1 LVLVERE
8 KVESEDAQL
17 FGRTDAPRGIKDDCQ
32 AQEVVKVI
40 EHLLKT
46 VSPYLSGV
54 NALDMIAHIHD
65 CDRWSS
71 FHMHHKA
78 AEYCLSKLLEYG
90 LEAELLT
97 VPADGESVYGDW
109 IVPIAWDARSATLT
123 LLPSEGR
130 GEVVLCDY
138 KEDPCSLI
146 VYSKP
151 TPPEGVKAD
160 VVLVEGGR
168 RAEDYEGVDVSG
180 KIVFTS
186 DSARYSRKE
195 AMKRGA
201 LGLISDYLPIYEGC
215 RPPMEL
221 PDVRLWERFSTEKGG
236 WGMKKGDEP
245 CWGFVLTPRQGQ
257 WLREIVK
264 REKKVVLHAH
274 VDARFYDG
282 TIPVVTG
289 FIPGRTD
296 EEVLINGHLCEV
308 GAIDD
313 ASGCGLAVEVLR
325 CLNHLIEK
333 GKLERPKCGI
343 RMLFTY
349 ECMGT
354 MAAVVE
360 HSEIF
365 ERAVAGITLD
375 SVGGRESICRAPLE
389 LSHNPHAQSSYTDTL
404 LWLILRRQSERE
416 KLLVN
421 VRETSYIRADNIISD
436 PMIGIPC
443 PLLIEYPYTFYHSCA
458 DTPDKLDPEKL
469 KWIGAVVATY
479 VYFIANAGAKEAL
492 WLARE
497 VLIDAGQAMMG
508 EARRALDDGR
518 DLRWLWRRL
527 EYARLRYGMA
537 MDSVL
542 RLVSR
547 TSRGKVQSEL
557 RTLKGMLDESVK
569 AAFRQGAGVL
579 GVAARKPR
587 RRSDPHKKRASQVVP
602 VRKVIGDFLGTRIPE
617 EERDEWNKMCE
628 RNNVKGGVA
637 TRALYWAD
645 GKRSVAEIEELV
657 ECELELEGVRLLEFF
672 QMLEGMGY
680 VRLKKEGER

>member
-1 LVLVERE
+1 M
-8 KVESEDAQL
+8 
-17 FGRTDAPRGIKDDCQ
+17 
-32 AQEVVKVI
+32 I
-40 EHLLKT
+40 EHLLET
-46 VSPYLSGV
+46 VSPYLSGA

-65 CDRWSS
+65 HDRWSS
-71 FHMHHKA
+71 FDRHHEA
-78 AEYCLSKLLEYG
+78 AEYCVSKLLEYG
-90 LEAELLT
+90 LEAEVLT
-97 VPADGESVYGDW
+97 VPADGESTYGDW
-109 IVPIAWDARSATLT
+109 IVPVAWDARSATLT
-123 LLPSEGR
+123 LLPNEGR
-130 GEVVLCDY
+130 GEVVLCEYRD
-138 KEDPCSLI
+138 DPCSLI

-151 TPPEGVKAD
+151 TPPEGVKAE

-168 RAEDYEGVDVSG
+168 RAEDYEGIDVSG

-201 LGLISDYLPIYEGC
+201 LGLISDYLPTYEGC

-245 CWGFVLTPRQGQ
+245 CWGFVLTQRQGR
-257 WLREIVK
+257 WLREIIEK
-264 REKKVVLHAH
+264 EKKVVLHAH

-313 ASGCGLAVEVLR
+313 ASGCGLAMEVLR
-325 CLNHLIEK
+325 CLNQLIGE
-333 GKLERPKCGI
+333 GRLERPRRGI
-343 RMLFTY
+343 RMVFTY

-360 HSEIF
+360 HPGMF
-365 ERAVAGITLD
+365 KRAVAGITLD
-375 SVGGRESICRAPLE
+375 SVGGRESVCRAALE
-389 LSHNPHAQSSYTDTL
+389 LSHNPHAQSSFTDTL
-404 LWLILRRQSERE
+404 LWLILKEQLRRG

-421 VRETSYIRADNIISD
+421 VRERDYVRADNIISD

-443 PLLIEYPYTFYHSCA
+443 PLLIEYPYTFYHTCA

-469 KWIGAVVATY
+469 KWIGEAVAAY
-479 VYFIANAGAKEAL
+479 VYFVANAGAKEAS

-497 VLIDAGQAMMG
+497 VLFDAHRAMMDD
-508 EARRALDDGR
+508 ARRAVNEGK

-537 MDSVL
+537 LDSVL
-542 RLVSR
+542 RLVR
-547 TSRGKVQSEL
+547 TGKRKVQKEL
-557 RTLKGMLDESVK
+557 KALKGMLDDGVK
-569 AAFRQGAGVL
+569 EAFRKGAGML
-579 GVAARKPR
+579 GVPARKPLR
-587 RRSDPHKKRASQVVP
+587 RRDSYKERASRFVP
-602 VRKVIGDFLGTRIPE
+602 VRKVVGEFLGTRIPD
-617 EERDEWNKMCE
+617 EERDGWNKMCE
-628 RNNVKGGVA
+628 RDNIKGGVA

-645 GKRSVAEIEELV
+645 GRRNVAEVEELV
-657 ECELELEGVRLLEFF
+657 ECEMEVEGVRLLEFF
-672 QMLEGMGY
+672 QRLEGMDY
-680 VRLKKEGER
+680 VRLRKEGEG